1 MFVLCK
7 HAAILMDAKVLS
19 RLPYEKWQG
28 CRRGKEGGW
37 GRLSD
42 HFALLNLSILL
53 RFSHPDS
60 RLIFPSPFTL
70 GVVMHVIT
78 KLAAVG
84 GYRGILM
91 PETLPWWHPALH
103 LSISIFYCHCSTAVL
118 LSHYCN
124 HYTIICSLDPIYV
137 RAMTSCHLSSP
148 LLHSDIAS

>member
-19 RLPYEKWQG
+19 RLPYEKRQG

-42 HFALLNLSILL
+42 HFALLNLSVLPC
-53 RFSHPDS
+53 FSHPDS

-103 LSISIFYCHCSTAVL
+103 LSISIFTAIAPQ
-118 LSHYCN
+118 LSSSLTTV
-124 HYTIICSLDPIYV
+124 TIIP
-137 RAMTSCHLSSP
+137 LSVPSIQYMCMP
-148 LLHSDIAS
+148 